1 MILIIAGSIVLSLEI
16 ALVVFYYRVGYKP
29 TFYEYM
35 DIIVTV
41 CLALLAI
48 FVGVTVK

>member
-16 ALVVFYYRVGYKP
+16 ALVVFYYRVGYEP

-35 DIIVTV
+35 NTIVNV
-41 CLALLAI
+41 CLALLVI
-48 FVGVTVK
+48 FIGVNVK